1 MTERPATR
9 KVFVKVNSDFDTTG
23 YMQPRSITWL
33 DGRSFPIDAVRDCRP
48 VSDHPERSCYTI
60 IIKGEEK
67 RLYFDRSEPL
77 HASCCGRWWVETAS

>member
-1 MTERPATR
+1 MTERTATR

-48 VSDHPERSCYTI
+48 VSDHPERSCYT
-60 IIKGEEK
+60 
-67 RLYFDRSEPL
+67 YN
-77 HASCCGRWWVETAS
+77 